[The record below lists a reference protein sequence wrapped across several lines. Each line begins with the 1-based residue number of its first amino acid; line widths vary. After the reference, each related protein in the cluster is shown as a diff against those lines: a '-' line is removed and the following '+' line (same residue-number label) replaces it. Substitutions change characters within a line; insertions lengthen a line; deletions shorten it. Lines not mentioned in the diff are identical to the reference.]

1 MTLKQCCEVLGLK
14 AGADLAEIKRAYR
27 RLAFALHPDLN
38 PDVPDAARKFQ
49 EINEAYVQLS
59 QAHAR
64 AKAERAAGAF
74 GEGAFDDSG
83 RRKDEARKAYSKA
96 GEHKFTAGGAG
107 ETTASAGGKSGPG
120 AGGRGTPGR
129 NREEDVLK
137 DILNDPFARRVFE
150 DIYSHI
156 REGSQPPESPPGNE
170 TAESGPGGAKR
181 AGREKP
187 NRPGMLDKVR
197 GWFLKQI
204 DDEQVV
210 RLPRQSL
217 TPGARVRLEI
227 QHGFA
232 EKPQIVEITLP
243 PEFVPGKAM
252 RLKGMGRRIGNLRG
266 DLYVRIESAP
276 T

>member
-1 MTLKQCCEVLGLK
+1 V
-14 AGADLAEIKRAYR
+14 
-27 RLAFALHPDLN
+27 
-38 PDVPDAARKFQ
+38 
-49 EINEAYVQLS
+49 
-59 QAHAR
+59 
-64 AKAERAAGAF
+64 
-74 GEGAFDDSG
+74 
-83 RRKDEARKAYSKA
+83 
-96 GEHKFTAGGAG
+96 
-107 ETTASAGGKSGPG
+107 
-120 AGGRGTPGR
+120 
-129 NREEDVLK
+129 
-137 DILNDPFARRVFE
+137 
-150 DIYSHI
+150 
-156 REGSQPPESPPGNE
+156 
-170 TAESGPGGAKR
+170 
-181 AGREKP
+181 
-187 NRPGMLDKVR
+187 LDKVR
-197 GWFLKQI
+197 GWFLRQI